1 MAKVDVM
8 KILFLPFN
16 YSGNQINVIILNGVI
31 MTIWFITLLILL
43 LTCICVIQKEIK
55 HEMIK
60 RKSFQKYQE
69 KMTST
74 TMMDLRSKYVHF
86 ASARIKSNNIDQD
99 IDFVWIGL

>member
-31 MTIWFITLLILL
+31 MTIWFITLLTLL
-43 LTCICVIQKEIK
+43 LTCICVITKEIK
-55 HEMIK
+55 HEKIK
-60 RKSFQKYQE
+60 RKAFKKYRE
-69 KMTST
+69 KMIST
-74 TMMDLRSKYVHF
+74 VMMADMKSKNVHF

-99 IDFVWIGL
+99 IDFV